1 MSVID
6 FKKAQKR
13 LGKRSASKS
22 QSTANIT
29 SEETGQ
35 MFIEDDDQITEE
47 QMLGLATVYDL
58 LLRTRIDPF
67 TTKSNIAREQ
77 ADLIGM
83 LASDSL
89 ITTKLPDGAYAN
101 RWMITEMGMQW
112 MEQVQDD
119 FFGTKH

>member
-1 MSVID
+1 
-6 FKKAQKR
+6 
-13 LGKRSASKS
+13 
-22 QSTANIT
+22 
-29 SEETGQ
+29 

-47 QMLGLATVYDL
+47 QILSLATVYDV

-67 TTKSNIAREQ
+67 TTKSNIAREH

-89 ITTKLPDGAYAN
+89 ITTKLPDGTYAN

>member
-22 QSTANIT
+22 QSTANTT

-35 MFIEDDDQITEE
+35 MFTDADEISQEQIEA
-47 QMLGLATVYDL
+47 LAAVWDVL
-58 LLRTRIDPF
+58 FKARTAPF
-67 TTKSNIAREQ
+67 TTKSNMAREA
-77 ADLIGM
+77 ADLIAM
-83 LASDSL
+83 LASDNL
-89 ITTKLPDGAYAN
+89 LTTKMPDGQYAN
-101 RWMITEMGMQW
+101 VWMITDHGIKW